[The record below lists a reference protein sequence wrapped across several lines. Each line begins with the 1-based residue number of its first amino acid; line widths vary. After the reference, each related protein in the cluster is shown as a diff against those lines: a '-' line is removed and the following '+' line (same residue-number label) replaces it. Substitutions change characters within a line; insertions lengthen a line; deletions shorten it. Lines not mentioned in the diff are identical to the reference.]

1 MAAQTYPE
9 TDQTT
14 SSDVMKATSIDYINT
29 FTKGTKRLMEMLGLF
44 QPIVVANGTTIKTY
58 KYTDKLTDGAVAEGE
73 LIPLSKT
80 TKALDQTITLTLK
93 KWRKSATAEAIQE
106 KGRAGAVNETD
117 ARLLAGIQDKLKAD
131 LFAAITSTEKTSDEG
146 ATLQAAIANMW
157 GKLYTLFE
165 DYDGV
170 TDPDA
175 EGGDQF
181 VFFVNPLDVAAQMGD
196 ASISM
201 QTAFGF
207 KYVKDFLGMGTAIV
221 SAVIPKGTV
230 FGTAAKNMQ
239 FAYVPANGGE
249 LASTFGLTSDET
261 GAIGMTHSVNTA
273 NASIETLVMG
283 AWAIFAETKDGV
295 LKGTIKEPASM
306 TARSKPKAA

>member
-14 SSDVMKATSIDYINT
+14 ATDVMKAVSIDYINT
-29 FTKGTKRLMEMLGLF
+29 FNKGTQKLMEMLGLF
-44 QPIVVANGTTIKTY
+44 QPIVVANGTSITTY
-58 KYTDKLTDGAVAEGE
+58 KYTDDVKDGTVAEGE

-80 TKALDQTITLTLK
+80 TKAVDQTITLTLK

-117 ARLLAGIQDKLKAD
+117 ARLIAGIQDTLKKD
-131 LFAAITSTEKTSDEG
+131 LFKIITSTEKTSDKG
-146 ATLQAAIANMW
+146 ASLQEAVANMW

-181 VFFVNPLDVAAQMGD
+181 VFFVNPLDVAAQMGN
-196 ASISM
+196 AQVTM
-201 QTAFGF
+201 QNAFGF
-207 KYVKDFLGMGTAIV
+207 KYIKDFLGMGTAIV
-221 SAVIPKGTV
+221 SANVTKGAV
-230 FGTAAKNMQ
+230 FGTAAKNLK

-249 LASTFGLTSDET
+249 LAATFGLTSDET

-273 NASIETLVMG
+273 NASVETLVMG
-283 AWAIFAETKDGV
+283 AWTIFAETKDGV
-295 LKGTIKEPASM
+295 LKGTIEVPL
-306 TARSKPKAA
+306 TAA